1 MLAHSSACNSKSSHP
16 EACWRAAAATA
27 RALRRAVTLWAR
39 MRAQRLDER
48 LAAGADPLTSPT
60 SGGAGGPAGHA
71 QVPSAHRGGAGAA
84 WRWAPTRPSQTVR
97 HPARARGDRAQPRR
111 LLALA
116 MALRSG
122 EPAYAGGIAEAR
134 LIVTDGTGP
143 AFTDRRG
150 EGLTRQLDLAQARLC
165 R

>member
-1 MLAHSSACNSKSSHP
+1 MLAHSSALQHEIQAPGGVLACSHRLLAP
-16 EACWRAAAATA
+16 SP
-27 RALRRAVTLWAR
+27 AVTLWAR
-39 MRAQRLDER
+39 MRARRLDEQ
-48 LAAGADPLTSPT
+48 LAAGANPVTSPLL
-60 SGGAGGPAGHA
+60 A
-71 QVPSAHRGGAGAA
+71 
-84 WRWAPTRPSQTVR
+84 
-97 HPARARGDRAQPRR
+97 ARAAQLATRKSRARIAAGLERLALGSDAPHSLFAILPERGAIEPNRDR